1 VVEDRQ
7 SCLSRLASG
16 RTGRIACLP
25 LAAAILLSLLAA
37 VRVASTYRVFSQTID
52 EPIHVATGFQWLTEG
67 KYDLDVEH
75 PPLPRVLFAL
85 DAYLSDATVN
95 QADPRV
101 QRGTTLLY
109 RNGEYRRNLA
119 GARAGN
125 LPFFLLGC
133 AAVFLWARRL
143 GGDAAGVVAVA
154 LFGSLPPILAHAGL
168 ATTDMAAA
176 STLVAALYAFVRWR
190 DEPSWSR
197 TTILG
202 LAVGLGLLGKFS
214 FLLFFPLGAFIL
226 CLTRLNRLAY
236 AGKLVTAALLG
247 YLLVVAAYRFESAP
261 IDAIGLRGMPIGSSE
276 RTAWEYRKTPGY
288 EWVCPDHVERFREYA
303 RRSGKP
309 FIDFC
314 DWAKAAGHPSP
325 LAGRYGNTL
334 AGAPPVPK
342 DDPAPFGTL
351 AHWITGRIPIPA
363 ITFFDGAYYVHNHT
377 TMGHDGYLF
386 GERRL
391 SGWWY
396 YFPVVLFFK
405 TPLPFLILAA
415 WGVVI
420 LARQRDTLALVPV
433 AVLAVSMTSHINIGV
448 RHILPIY
455 PLLTIAAALAVVTLW
470 PRRRRL
476 LVVLLAWYFLATAL
490 AHPDY
495 LSYFNVAA
503 GPHPEKIA
511 ADSNL
516 DWGQDLLRLE
526 EYAERQQLKPLY
538 VSYWGW
544 TRVKEH
550 LPESLDLPHG
560 QCVTGWVAISEM
572 HPILNRK
579 GAFDWLKKHRPVK
592 RIGASIRLYYIP
604 EGGCGPTLDPPGQ
617 H

>member
-1 VVEDRQ
+1 MAV
-7 SCLSRLASG
+7 
-16 RTGRIACLP
+16 
-25 LAAAILLSLLAA
+25 AAAILLSLLAA
-37 VRVASTYRVFSQTID
+37 ARVASTWRVFSQTID
-52 EPIHVATGFQWLTEG
+52 EPIHVATGFQWLSEG

-85 DAYLSDATVN
+85 DAYLSGARVN
-95 QADPRV
+95 HADFRV
-101 QRGTTLLY
+101 ERGNTLLY

-176 STLVAALYAFVRWR
+176 STLVAALYALVRWL
-190 DEPSWSR
+190 DKPTWGR
-197 TTILG
+197 TFV
-202 LAVGLGLLGKFS
+202 LALAIGLGLLGKFS

-226 CLTRLNRLAY
+226 VLPRLNAGLKPAAPQKLA
-236 AGKLVTAALLG
+236 TAALLG
-247 YLLVVAAYRFESAP
+247 CVLVAAAYRFESAP
-261 IDAIGLRGMPIGSSE
+261 IDAIRLGGMPIGSSE
-276 RTAWEYRKTPGY
+276 RTAWEYRKAPGY
-288 EWVCPDHVERFREYA
+288 EWVRPDHIERFREYA
-303 RRSGKP
+303 DRSGKP
-309 FIDFC
+309 FVDFC
-314 DWAKAAGHPSP
+314 DWAKAAGHRSP

-342 DDPAPFGTL
+342 DGPAPLRAL

-363 ITFFDGAYYVHNHT
+363 ITFFDGAYYVRNHT
-377 TMGHDGYLF
+377 AIGHDGYLF

-405 TPLPFLILAA
+405 TPIPFLILAA
-415 WGVVI
+415 WGLVV
-420 LARQRDTLALVPV
+420 LVWRQDTLALVPV
-433 AVLAVSMTSHINIGV
+433 ALLAVSMTSHINIGV

-455 PLLTIAAALAVVTLW
+455 PFLTIAAAVAVVALW
-470 PRRRRL
+470 PRRRVLVGL
-476 LVVLLAWYFLATAL
+476 LLGWYFIATAL

-495 LSYFNVAA
+495 LPYFNEAA
-503 GPHPEKIA
+503 GRHPERIA

-526 EYAERQQLKPLY
+526 EYAKRQQLRPLY
-538 VSYWGW
+538 VEYWGW
-544 TRVKEH
+544 ARVKEH
-550 LPESLDLPHG
+550 LPESLSLPHR
-560 QCVTGWVAISEM
+560 QCVPGWVAISEM
-572 HPILNRK
+572 PPILNK
-579 GAFDWLKKHRPVK
+579 AHAFDWLKKHRPVK

-604 EGGCGPTLDPPGQ
+604 EGSCGPTLDPPGQ